1 MAPEFAHDSRMHRG
15 RVRAHT
21 PGKYIVLVLFVPVSL
36 VALAAGLW
44 LSYAERRAAF
54 AVIEYRNSI
63 DGVRDAYYPMPE
75 FLVDLRTDNDG
86 RTAYLRLRMSIL
98 LDRAEL
104 SSSVERIDAFKPA
117 LTERLTF
124 FLRELSP
131 EDFDGSEEMARLKK
145 EMLRR
150 VNLVL
155 APYDAGDVVIEE
167 IVIQ

>member
-1 MAPEFAHDSRMHRG
+1 MASAFALESKMHHG

-21 PGKYIVLVLFVPVSL
+21 PGKYIVLILFVPVSL
-36 VALAAGLW
+36 VAVGAGLW

-75 FLVDLRTDNDG
+75 FLVDLRADADG
-86 RTAYLRLRMSIL
+86 RTAYLRLKMSIL

-104 SSSVERIDAFKPA
+104 SDSVERIDAFKPA

-124 FLRELSP
+124 FLRELRP
-131 EDFDGSEEMARLKK
+131 EDFDGSEQMMRVKA

-155 APYDAGDVVIEE
+155 APYEAGDVIIEE